1 MNDAIHPMAPVDP
14 GTAVPPVL
22 RVRDLCVDYAT
33 PNGLVRAVKNVN
45 FDVMPGEVLGLAGES
60 GSGKSTVA
68 FAIARLHRPPAF
80 ITGGSI
86 HLAGTDVL
94 ALDDRALRAWR
105 WRDLSVVLQSAM
117 NALNPVLRVSA
128 QFADMFRAHGC
139 RDRAEI
145 RDRTADLLGM
155 VGIGADRMDDYPHQF
170 SGGMRQRI
178 VIAMALALRP
188 RLVVMD
194 EPTTALDVVVQ
205 RELLEEVAALRHR
218 LGFAVLFITHDLALM
233 SQFCD
238 RVGVMLRGELIELS
252 TPQAMIQ
259 APRQE
264 YTARLWASIPPLHPR
279 PGTSPA
285 GMPPAGTKETMP

>member
-1 MNDAIHPMAPVDP
+1 MTEPI
-14 GTAVPPVL
+14 L
-22 RVRDLCVDYAT
+22 CVRDLCVDYAT
-33 PNGLVRAVKNVN
+33 PNGLSRAVKNVT
-45 FDVMPGEVLGLAGES
+45 FDISAGEVLGLAGES

-86 HLAGTDVL
+86 TLAGTDVL
-94 ALDDRALRAWR
+94 ALKDRDLRAWR

-128 QFADMFRAHGC
+128 QFADMFKAHG
-139 RDRAEI
+139 I
-145 RDRTADLLGM
+145 RDKADIRARTGELLQM
-155 VGIGADRMDDYPHQF
+155 VGIKADRMDDYPHQF

-188 RLVVMD
+188 KLVVMD

-205 RELLEEVAALRHR
+205 RELLEEVAALRHK

-238 RVGVMLRGELIELS
+238 RVGVMLRGQLIELS
-252 TPQAMIQ
+252 TPSAMIADPQ
-259 APRQE
+259 QD
-264 YTARLWASIPPLHPR
+264 YTRRLWASIPPLHPK
-279 PGTSPA
+279 PGETLVR
-285 GMPPAGTKETMP
+285 MKETPQ

>member
-1 MNDAIHPMAPVDP
+1 MSDP
-14 GTAVPPVL
+14 IL
-22 RVRDLCVDYAT
+22 SVRDLCVDYAT
-33 PNGLVRAVKNVN
+33 PNGLSRAVKNVT
-45 FDVMPGEVLGLAGES
+45 FDIGAGEVLGLAGES

-86 HLAGTDVL
+86 SLAGTDVL
-94 ALDDRALRAWR
+94 ALSDRELRSWR

-128 QFADMFRAHGC
+128 QFADMFKAHGVSGKA
-139 RDRAEI
+139 DIRA
-145 RDRTADLLGM
+145 RTVDLFQM
-155 VGIGADRMDDYPHQF
+155 VGIKPDRLDDYPHQF

-178 VIAMALALRP
+178 VIAMALALKP
-188 RLVVMD
+188 KLVVMD

-205 RELLEEVAALRHR
+205 RELLEEVAALRHK
-218 LGFAVLFITHDLALM
+218 LGFSVLFITHDLALM

-252 TPQAMIQ
+252 TPDAMIANPQ
-259 APRQE
+259 QD
-264 YTARLWASIPPLHPR
+264 YTRRLWASIPPLHPK
-279 PGTSPA
+279 PGETLVR
-285 GMPPAGTKETMP
+285 MKETEQ

>member
-1 MNDAIHPMAPVDP
+1 MTEPI
-14 GTAVPPVL
+14 L
-22 RVRDLCVDYAT
+22 SVRDLCVDYAT
-33 PNGLVRAVKNVN
+33 PNGLTRAVKNVS
-45 FDVMPGEVLGLAGES
+45 FDISAGEVLGLAGES

-86 HLAGTDVL
+86 NLAGTDVL
-94 ALDDRALRAWR
+94 ALNDRELRAWR

-128 QFADMFRAHGC
+128 QFADMFKAHGVSGKA
-139 RDRAEI
+139 DI
-145 RDRTADLLGM
+145 RTRTADLLQM
-155 VGIGADRMDDYPHQF
+155 VGIKPDRMDEYPHQF

-188 RLVVMD
+188 KLVVMD

-205 RELLEEVAALRHR
+205 RELLEEVAALRHK

-238 RVGVMLRGELIELS
+238 RVGVMLRGQLIELS
-252 TPQAMIQ
+252 TPSAMIADPQ
-259 APRQE
+259 QD
-264 YTARLWASIPPLHPR
+264 YTRRLWASIPPLHPK
-279 PGTSPA
+279 PGETLVR
-285 GMPPAGTKETMP
+285 MKETPQ

>member
-1 MNDAIHPMAPVDP
+1 MTEPI
-14 GTAVPPVL
+14 L
-22 RVRDLCVDYAT
+22 SVRDLCVDYAT
-33 PNGLVRAVKNVN
+33 PNGLSRAVKNVT
-45 FDVMPGEVLGLAGES
+45 FDISAGEVLGLAGES

-86 HLAGTDVL
+86 TLAGTDVL
-94 ALDDRALRAWR
+94 ALNDKQLRAWR

-128 QFADMFRAHGC
+128 QFADMFKAHGIK
-139 RDRAEI
+139 DKADIRA
-145 RDRTADLLGM
+145 RTAELLQM
-155 VGIGADRMDDYPHQF
+155 VGIKPDRMDDYPHQF

-188 RLVVMD
+188 KLVVMD

-205 RELLEEVAALRHR
+205 RELLEEVAALRHK
-218 LGFAVLFITHDLALM
+218 LGFSVLFITHDLALM

-238 RVGVMLRGELIELS
+238 RVGVMLRGQLIELS
-252 TPQAMIQ
+252 TPTAMIADPQ
-259 APRQE
+259 QD
-264 YTARLWASIPPLHPR
+264 YTRRLWASIPPLHPQ
-279 PGTSPA
+279 PGETLVR
-285 GMPPAGTKETMP
+285 MKETPQ

>member
-1 MNDAIHPMAPVDP
+1 MTEPI
-14 GTAVPPVL
+14 L
-22 RVRDLCVDYAT
+22 SVRDLCVDYAT
-33 PNGLVRAVKNVN
+33 PNGLTRAVKNVS
-45 FDVMPGEVLGLAGES
+45 FDISAGEVLGLAGES

-86 HLAGTDVL
+86 TLAGTDVL
-94 ALDDRALRAWR
+94 ALNDRELRAWR

-128 QFADMFRAHGC
+128 QFADMFKAHGIK
-139 RDRAEI
+139 DKADIRA
-145 RDRTADLLGM
+145 RTADLLQM
-155 VGIGADRMDDYPHQF
+155 VGIKPDRMDDYPHQF

-178 VIAMALALRP
+178 VIALALALRP
-188 RLVVMD
+188 KLVVMD

-205 RELLEEVAALRHR
+205 RELLEEVAALRHK

-238 RVGVMLRGELIELS
+238 RVGVMLRGQLIELS
-252 TPQAMIQ
+252 TPTAMIGDPQ
-259 APRQE
+259 QD
-264 YTARLWASIPPLHPR
+264 YTRRLWASIPPLHPK
-279 PGTSPA
+279 PGETLVR
-285 GMPPAGTKETMP
+285 MKETPQ

>member
-1 MNDAIHPMAPVDP
+1 MTEPI
-14 GTAVPPVL
+14 L
-22 RVRDLCVDYAT
+22 SVRDLCVDYAT
-33 PNGLVRAVKNVN
+33 PNGLSRAVKNVS
-45 FDVMPGEVLGLAGES
+45 FDISAGEVLGLAGES

-86 HLAGTDVL
+86 TLAGTDVL
-94 ALDDRALRAWR
+94 ALNDRELRAWR

-128 QFADMFRAHGC
+128 QFADMFKAHGIK
-139 RDRAEI
+139 DKADI
-145 RDRTADLLGM
+145 RVRTAELLQM
-155 VGIGADRMDDYPHQF
+155 VGIKPDRMDDYPHQF

-188 RLVVMD
+188 KLVVMD

-205 RELLEEVAALRHR
+205 RELLEEVAALRHK

-238 RVGVMLRGELIELS
+238 RVGVMLRGQLIELS
-252 TPQAMIQ
+252 TPTAMIADPQ
-259 APRQE
+259 QD
-264 YTARLWASIPPLHPR
+264 YTRRLWASIPPLHPQ
-279 PGTSPA
+279 PGETLVR
-285 GMPPAGTKETMP
+285 MKETPQ

>member
-1 MNDAIHPMAPVDP
+1 MTEPI
-14 GTAVPPVL
+14 L
-22 RVRDLCVDYAT
+22 SVRDLCVDYAT
-33 PNGLVRAVKNVN
+33 PNGLTRAVKNVT
-45 FDVMPGEVLGLAGES
+45 FDIAAGEVLGLAGES

-94 ALDDRALRAWR
+94 ALNDRELRAWR

-128 QFADMFRAHGC
+128 QFADMFKAHGISGKA
-139 RDRAEI
+139 DI
-145 RDRTADLLGM
+145 RTRTAELLLM
-155 VGIGADRMDDYPHQF
+155 VGIKPERMDDYPHQF

-188 RLVVMD
+188 KLVVMD

-205 RELLEEVAALRHR
+205 RELLEEVAALRHK

-238 RVGVMLRGELIELS
+238 RVGVMLRGQLIELS
-252 TPQAMIQ
+252 TPSAMIADPQ
-259 APRQE
+259 QD
-264 YTARLWASIPPLHPR
+264 YTRRLWASIPPLHPK
-279 PGTSPA
+279 PGETLVR
-285 GMPPAGTKETMP
+285 MKETPQ

>member
-1 MNDAIHPMAPVDP
+1 MTEPI
-14 GTAVPPVL
+14 L
-22 RVRDLCVDYAT
+22 SVRDLCVDYAT
-33 PNGLVRAVKNVN
+33 PNGLSRAVKNVS
-45 FDVMPGEVLGLAGES
+45 FDISAGEVLGLAGES

-86 HLAGTDVL
+86 TLAGTDVL
-94 ALDDRALRAWR
+94 ALNDRELRAWR

-128 QFADMFRAHGC
+128 QFADMFKAHGIK
-139 RDRAEI
+139 DKADIRA
-145 RDRTADLLGM
+145 RTADLLQM
-155 VGIGADRMDDYPHQF
+155 VGIKPDRMDDYPHQF

-188 RLVVMD
+188 KLVVMD

-205 RELLEEVAALRHR
+205 RELLEEVAALRHK

-238 RVGVMLRGELIELS
+238 RVGVMLRGQLIELS
-252 TPQAMIQ
+252 TPSAMIADPQ
-259 APRQE
+259 QD
-264 YTARLWASIPPLHPR
+264 YTRRLWASIPPLHPK
-279 PGTSPA
+279 PGETLVR
-285 GMPPAGTKETMP
+285 MKETPQ

>member
-1 MNDAIHPMAPVDP
+1 MNDPIDP
-14 GTAVPPVL
+14 CNTVAPVL

-33 PNGLVRAVKNVN
+33 PNGLIRAVKNVN

-94 ALDDRALRAWR
+94 ALGDRELRAWR

-117 NALNPVLRVSA
+117 NALNPVLRISA
-128 QFADMFRAHGC
+128 QFADMFKAHGI
-139 RDRAEI
+139 RDKGEI
-145 RDRTADLLGM
+145 RSRTADLLGM
-155 VGIGADRMDDYPHQF
+155 VGIDADRMHDYPHQF

-188 RLVVMD
+188 KLVVMD

-238 RVGVMLRGELIELS
+238 RVGIMLRGALIELS
-252 TPQAMIQ
+252 TPQAMIE
-259 APRQE
+259 APRQD

-279 PGTSPA
+279 PGA
-285 GMPPAGTKETMP
+285 PPAGPKETMP

>member
-1 MNDAIHPMAPVDP
+1 MTEPI
-14 GTAVPPVL
+14 L
-22 RVRDLCVDYAT
+22 SVRDLCVDYAT
-33 PNGLVRAVKNVN
+33 PNGLSRAVKNVS
-45 FDVMPGEVLGLAGES
+45 FDISAGEVLGLAGES

-86 HLAGTDVL
+86 TLAGTDVL
-94 ALDDRALRAWR
+94 ALNDKQLRAWR

-128 QFADMFRAHGC
+128 QFADMFKAHGIK
-139 RDRAEI
+139 DKADIRA
-145 RDRTADLLGM
+145 RTAELLQM
-155 VGIGADRMDDYPHQF
+155 VGIKPDRMDDYPHQF

-188 RLVVMD
+188 KLVVMD

-205 RELLEEVAALRHR
+205 RELLEEVAALRHK

-238 RVGVMLRGELIELS
+238 RVGVMLRGQLIELS
-252 TPQAMIQ
+252 TPSAMIADPQ
-259 APRQE
+259 QD
-264 YTARLWASIPPLHPR
+264 YTRRLWASIPPLHPK
-279 PGTSPA
+279 PGETLVR
-285 GMPPAGTKETMP
+285 MKETPQ

>member
-1 MNDAIHPMAPVDP
+1 MTEPI
-14 GTAVPPVL
+14 L
-22 RVRDLCVDYAT
+22 SVRDLCVDYAT
-33 PNGLVRAVKNVN
+33 PNGLTRAVKNVS
-45 FDVMPGEVLGLAGES
+45 FDISAGEVLGLAGES

-86 HLAGTDVL
+86 TLAGTDIL
-94 ALDDRALRAWR
+94 ALNDRELRSWR

-128 QFADMFRAHGC
+128 QFADMFKAHGIK
-139 RDRAEI
+139 DKADIRA
-145 RDRTADLLGM
+145 RTADLLQM
-155 VGIGADRMDDYPHQF
+155 VGIKPDRMDDYPHQF

-188 RLVVMD
+188 KLVVMD

-205 RELLEEVAALRHR
+205 RELLEEVAALRHK

-238 RVGVMLRGELIELS
+238 RVGVMLRGQLIELS
-252 TPQAMIQ
+252 TPSAMIADPQ
-259 APRQE
+259 QD
-264 YTARLWASIPPLHPR
+264 YTRRLWASIPPLHPK
-279 PGTSPA
+279 PGETLVR
-285 GMPPAGTKETMP
+285 MKETPQ

>member
-1 MNDAIHPMAPVDP
+1 MTELI
-14 GTAVPPVL
+14 L
-22 RVRDLCVDYAT
+22 SVRDLCVDYAT
-33 PNGLVRAVKNVN
+33 PNGLTRAVKNVS
-45 FDVMPGEVLGLAGES
+45 FDISAGEVLGLAGES

-94 ALDDRALRAWR
+94 ALNDRELRAWR

-128 QFADMFRAHGC
+128 QFADMFKAHGISGKA
-139 RDRAEI
+139 DI
-145 RDRTADLLGM
+145 RTRTAELLLM
-155 VGIGADRMDDYPHQF
+155 VGIKPERMDDYPHQF

-188 RLVVMD
+188 KLVVMD

-205 RELLEEVAALRHR
+205 RELLEEVAALRHK

-238 RVGVMLRGELIELS
+238 RVGVMLRGQLIELS
-252 TPQAMIQ
+252 TPSAMIADPQ
-259 APRQE
+259 QD
-264 YTARLWASIPPLHPR
+264 YTRRLWASIPPLHPK
-279 PGTSPA
+279 PGETLVR
-285 GMPPAGTKETMP
+285 MKETPQ